1 LKIYHLIARLLEI
14 NTIQFGLEPFT
25 FLFHLSF
32 LKVSTLFKKRQN
44 GAASTW
50 QVSGP
55 SFLEAT
61 RDVVHIRQQ

>member
-32 LKVSTLFKKRQN
+32 LKVSTLFKKRQ
-44 GAASTW
+44 GLQQLPKSGVKAASW
-50 QVSGP
+50 
-55 SFLEAT
+55 L
-61 RDVVHIRQQ
+61 

>member
-32 LKVSTLFKKRQN
+32 LKVSTLFKKRQPSLK
-44 GAASTW
+44 GREWEASDDFA
-50 QVSGP
+50 SRASP
-55 SFLEAT
+55 F
-61 RDVVHIRQQ
+61 